1 MTISLIASASYR
13 AAAQRLADIMTAEDS
28 TSEQLS
34 DGIEQLASAVADE
47 VREQF
52 VSADGDNRVLEAR
65 GFRTLTSEER
75 AYYERF
81 ADAAMNARSYQ
92 DFVSSM
98 EGANLP
104 QTVIDEVMEAVKLNH
119 PLLGMIRSR
128 AVARITKMY
137 FNATSATQK
146 AQWGD
151 LDSAIVA
158 EITGGFKE
166 IDATQ
171 QKLSAFAQIS
181 QDELKLGPTY
191 LNELVVSSVAES
203 IANGLEDAVI
213 NGTGLHQP
221 IGMRKSIVA
230 NVSVNQTTGYPDKT
244 PIALPNFSRAAVDA
258 ILATMAANEDGR
270 PKNINITSA
279 GETLMPAFG
288 FACNLTDWFGKID
301 NAAHIMGTGGDEMLA
316 PGAKMLQFVQ
326 SAFVP
331 SGKAVM
337 FIPNEYYL
345 LVAGDRGLEASD
357 EFKFLDDKRVYK
369 QVMYGDGR
377 CYDDNSAKYLDISSI
392 APTYA
397 TVGVLGEVQ
406 TTAAQTQSEG
416 QTEGQTEG

>member
-1 MTISLIASASYR
+1 MTISLTASASYR
-13 AAAQRLADIMTAEDS
+13 DAAQRLANIMTAEDS

-34 DGIEQLASAVADE
+34 DGIEQLASVITDE

-81 ADAAMNARSYQ
+81 IDAAQHARSYQ

-98 EGANLP
+98 NGANLP
-104 QTVIDEVMEAVKLNH
+104 QTILDEVMEAAKLNH

-128 AVARITKMY
+128 AVTRITKMY

-146 AQWGD
+146 ATWGE
-151 LDSAIVA
+151 LDSTIVQ

-166 IDATQ
+166 ISATQ

-191 LNELVVSSVAES
+191 LNQLVVSTVAES
-203 IANGLEDAVI
+203 ISNGLEDGII
-213 NGTGLHQP
+213 NGIGLSQP
-221 IGMRKSIVA
+221 IGMRKSIAA
-230 NVSVNQTTGYPDKT
+230 NVSVNQTTGYPDKAT
-244 PIALPNFSRAAVDA
+244 VSLSNFSRAAVDA
-258 ILATMAANEDGR
+258 VLATMAANEDGR
-270 PKNINITSA
+270 PKNINITAA

-288 FACNLTDWFGKID
+288 FACNLSDWFGKVD
-301 NAAHIMGTGGDEMLA
+301 AAAHIMGTSGEEKLA

-331 SGKAVM
+331 SNKAIM

-357 EFKFLDDKRVYK
+357 EFKFLEDKRVYK
-369 QVMYGDGR
+369 QVMYADGR
-377 CYDDNSAKYLDISSI
+377 CYDDNSAKYLDIASI
-392 APTYA
+392 EPVYA

-406 TTAAQTQSEG
+406 TTAAAAT
-416 QTEGQTEG
+416 TEG